1 MKAAEDNI
9 NESVQVNGLVPTET
23 KQISPR
29 NNRKWSRAHDAALRS
44 VRVLDGRAGVSG
56 LFEKHGDKGEKVGQ
70 GEDFFF
76 RENQ

>member
-29 NNRKWSRAHDAALRS
+29 
-44 VRVLDGRAGVSG
+44 
-56 LFEKHGDKGEKVGQ
+56 ETEPI
-70 GEDFFF
+70 
-76 RENQ
+76 

>member
-1 MKAAEDNI
+1 M
-9 NESVQVNGLVPTET
+9 
-23 KQISPR
+23 
-29 NNRKWSRAHDAALRS
+29 LRS